1 MTQTWTT
8 SDRDRIVKYLNLTRD
23 YYSLIE
29 STLTSYESDYGASAI
44 TEVQSKLT
52 GLDSYNDP
60 NNKASI
66 KNQLTDGS
74 IGLESVSVPSF
85 HSYTQKSGA
94 NLRATMALYNSD
106 RQWLIDNLGL
116 QNYASLNSKQIRA

>member
-8 SDRDRIVKYLNLTRD
+8 NDRDRIVKYLNLTRD

-52 GLDSYNDP
+52 GLDTY
-60 NNKASI
+60 KTSI
-66 KNQLTDGS
+66 DSQMTNGS
-74 IGLESVSVPSF
+74 IGTTSQSVPSF
-85 HSYTQKSGA
+85 YSITKQSGSDI
-94 NLRATMALYNSD
+94 RATMALYNSD